1 MMMLLSFLRKLPIVT
16 SLPNHLDS
24 KYEAAS
30 AYVDAANCYKK
41 SQPQEAV
48 QMLNLAIAMFEDIG
62 RFSIA
67 AKHYKGIADIYEK
80 EEDIEKAMDYYD
92 RAAQLYFGEGIDST
106 ANQCKIKVAQFAAEL
121 EQCVPVLL
129 LSTSSILSVFCAAGY
144 DTAIE
149 IYEDVARQSMNNS
162 LLKYGVKGYLLN
174 AGLCQICGKDVVGMN
189 NALEKYQE
197 LDPTFS
203 STREC
208 KLLMDLVGAIDEV
221 DVVKFTDIV
230 RDYDNM
236 SRIDQWKTTLLL
248 RAKNTLK
255 LKEVEEPDF
264 M

>member
-1 MMMLLSFLRKLPIVT
+1 
-16 SLPNHLDS
+16 
-24 KYEAAS
+24 
-30 AYVDAANCYKK
+30 
-41 SQPQEAV
+41 
-48 QMLNLAIAMFEDIG
+48 MLNLAIAMFEDIG

-121 EQCVPVLL
+121 EQ
-129 LSTSSILSVFCAAGY
+129 Y